1 MVFTDPA
8 PKPPMTGICDP
19 GDYLL
24 TTGDSVEL
32 VARAKATFDAQNRFI
47 LTFPGWEPLES
58 DMTASDLKDLGE
70 EQFLLWW
77 QCIKPPKETNP
88 RKQAPVPDAK
98 QKRKQ
103 KRSKR

>member
-1 MVFTDPA
+1 
-8 PKPPMTGICDP
+8 MTGICDP

-32 VARAKATFDAQNRFI
+32 VAREKATFDAQNRFI

-77 QCIKPPKETNP
+77 QCIKPPKETKP
-88 RKQAPVPDAK
+88 DRKQAPVPDAK